1 MALRF
6 AYTWFVGKVSFPQLF
21 YLLNMTYFVHESSY
35 VDEPVSIGAGTKVWH
50 FSHIMKGSIIG
61 QNCVIGQNVYVDAG
75 VVVGNN
81 VKVQNNVSIFKKV
94 TLEDNVFCGPSVV
107 FTNVIYPR
115 SAYPKKL
122 DEYSSTLVKKG
133 ATIGANSTIVCGIVV
148 GEFAFVG
155 AGSVVTKDVFPY
167 ALVYGNPA
175 RQHGW
180 MSESGDKLNF
190 QKSCNGLMVALCSI
204 SQTKYI
210 LENNVVSKVDE
221 NDAN

>member
-1 MALRF
+1 M
-6 AYTWFVGKVSFPQLF
+6 
-21 YLLNMTYFVHESSY
+21 
-35 VDEPVSIGAGTKVWH
+35 
-50 FSHIMKGSIIG
+50 
-61 QNCVIGQNVYVDAG
+61 
-75 VVVGNN
+75 
-81 VKVQNNVSIFKKV
+81 

-155 AGSVVTKDVFPY
+155 AGSVVAKDVFPY

-180 MSESGDKLNF
+180 ISESGDKLNF

>member
-6 AYTWFVGKVSFPQLF
+6 AYTWFVGEVSFPQLF

-50 FSHIMKGSIIG
+50 FSHIMKGSISR

-81 VKVQNNVSIFKKV
+81 VKVQNNVSIFLKV

-180 MSESGDKLNF
+180 ISESGDKLNF

>member
-6 AYTWFVGKVSFPQLF
+6 AYTWFVGEVSFPQLF

-50 FSHIMKGSIIG
+50 FSHIMKGSISR

-180 MSESGDKLNF
+180 ISESGDKLNF

>member
-6 AYTWFVGKVSFPQLF
+6 AYAWFVGEVSFPQLF

-50 FSHIMKGSIIG
+50 FSHIMKGSISR

-81 VKVQNNVSIFKKV
+81 VKVQNNVSIFLKV

-180 MSESGDKLNF
+180 ISESGDKLNF

>member
-6 AYTWFVGKVSFPQLF
+6 AYAWFVGEVSFPQLF

-180 MSESGDKLNF
+180 ISESGDKLNF

-221 NDAN
+221 NDAS

>member
-1 MALRF
+1 MEIMLRF
-6 AYTWFVGKVSFPQLF
+6 KITSP
-21 YLLNMTYFVHESSY
+21 YL
-35 VDEPVSIGAGTKVWH
+35 
-50 FSHIMKGSIIG
+50 
-61 QNCVIGQNVYVDAG
+61 
-75 VVVGNN
+75 
-81 VKVQNNVSIFKKV
+81 KKV

-107 FTNVIYPR
+107 FTNVIHPR

-155 AGSVVTKDVFPY
+155 AGSVVAKDVFPY

>member
-6 AYTWFVGKVSFPQLF
+6 AYTWFVGKVSFLKLF
-21 YLLNMTYFVHESSY
+21 YLLNMSYFVHESSY

-190 QKSCNGLMVALCSI
+190 QKSCNGLMLALCSI

-221 NDAN
+221 NDAS

>member
-6 AYTWFVGKVSFPQLF
+6 AYTWFIGKVSFPQLF

-50 FSHIMKGSIIG
+50 FSHIMKGSISR

-81 VKVQNNVSIFKKV
+81 VKVQNNVSIFLKV

-155 AGSVVTKDVFPY
+155 AGSVVAKDVFPY

-180 MSESGDKLNF
+180 ISESGDKLNF